1 MSNKFKEL
9 KSLVYKYRDEK
20 EKEIINLKNNQ
31 ENFKEEMEKNNEI
44 YEKIIENATDQIESF
59 IQKSNLEN
67 KIQ

>member
-1 MSNKFKEL
+1 M
-9 KSLVYKYRDEK
+9 
-20 EKEIINLKNNQ
+20 NLKNNQ